1 MKRWLPTM
9 LLAGIPVLVGCAGS
23 PPGRDAVDFNS
34 VTPFSD
40 ARPGPEYPG
49 GWQPWILAKFK
60 RPTVYQMVH
69 EGAATVVQAHADRSA
84 SGLFHPLAALDAR
97 RYRDLAWRWKVEQL
111 IRNQDNTRRAT
122 EDAPVRLIVK
132 FGGDRSKLDFGERTF
147 AAQVK
152 AMTGYEMPYATLM
165 YIWARSSEA
174 ETVIPNLHTERVK
187 MLVAESGS
195 DKLGHW
201 HDFRRDLYEDFKRA
215 FGEEPGPII
224 GVAIM
229 TDTDNTGE
237 QAEAW
242 YGDISLKAVQR

>member
-1 MKRWLPTM
+1 MKRSLPAM
-9 LLAGIPVLVGCAGS
+9 LLAGQLVLGGCAGS
-23 PPGRDAVDFNS
+23 PQAPDGASFTS
-34 VTPFSD
+34 VTPFSA
-40 ARPGPEYPG
+40 ARPGLALPG

-60 RPTVYQMVH
+60 RPTLYELVGD
-69 EGAATVVQAHADRSA
+69 GAATVVQAHADRSA
-84 SGLFHPLAALDAR
+84 SGLSHALDGLDAR
-97 RYRDLAWRWKVEQL
+97 RYRDLAWRWKVKQL
-111 IRNQDNTRRAT
+111 IKNQDNTRHGT

-132 FGGDRSKLDFGERTF
+132 FGGDRSKLDFGERSF

-152 AMTGYEMPYATLM
+152 AMTGYEMPHATLM
-165 YIWARSSEA
+165 YIWARTQPA
-174 ETVIPNLHTERVK
+174 ESVIANLHTDRVK

-237 QAEAW
+237 KALAW
-242 YGDISLKAVQR
+242 YGDISLRAMPR